1 MMTKAQ
7 AAEFG
12 RSVGWTI
19 RWNSEWGEFQCFP
32 KGTGIEHPS
41 AYFTSDI
48 EDAVDTLR
56 EMTK

>member
-1 MMTKAQ
+1 MAQ

-19 RWNSEWGEFQCFP
+19 RWSEFQCYP
-32 KGTGIEHPS
+32 KGTGVDHPS

-48 EDAVDTLR
+48 EDAVDTVR